1 VEEEQVEEEAGGAE
15 AEGGPGREDC
25 GGGGGGGVTG
35 GAGAG
40 VAGHG
45 EGRESPLKAGAGRCW
60 QAGRGDQ
67 RCARELG
74 IGDDGG
80 LG

>member
-1 VEEEQVEEEAGGAE
+1 VEEESGGAE

-25 GGGGGGGVTG
+25 GGSGGGITG